1 MVNDETNETQA
12 RRVAPDIP
20 LEAEG
25 APAEA
30 EATTVADVGDAVEA
44 SSEVE
49 ELSLEEQLAQQ
60 RQEAAERLDHLQR
73 LQAEFSNYRRRV
85 AQEKAQAASRGK
97 EEVLQA
103 LLPVLG
109 NLRLALQHADQDANA
124 IRQGVQMIWQQC
136 EDFLLAQGVEPIPTV
151 GQLFD
156 PEKHEALSIAPAT
169 DEVPDNTIAAE
180 ISAGYL
186 LNGNLLRAAQVV
198 VARAPEPTSSSDD
211 EDAPPPSAS

>member
-12 RRVAPDIP
+12 RQVAPDIP
-20 LEAEG
+20 LGDEG
-25 APAEA
+25 APAKA
-30 EATTVADVGDAVEA
+30 EATTVTDVGEAVEA

-103 LLPVLG
+103 LLPVVG

-136 EDFLLAQGVEPIPTV
+136 EDFLHAQGVEPIPTV
-151 GQLFD
+151 GQPFD
-156 PEKHEALSIAPAT
+156 PEKHEALSITPAT
-169 DEVPDNTIAAE
+169 DEIPDNTIAAE
-180 ISAGYL
+180 ISAGYI
-186 LNGNLLRAAQVV
+186 LNGHLLRAAQVV
-198 VARAPEPTSSSDD
+198 VARAPEPASSSDD
-211 EDAPPPSAS
+211 EDALPPSDS

>member
-1 MVNDETNETQA
+1 MVHDETNETQVRQGGA
-12 RRVAPDIP
+12 DMPREDEDAPP
-20 LEAEG
+20 ET
-25 APAEA
+25 
-30 EATTVADVGDAVEA
+30 EATRLAEEGDVEEVA
-44 SSEVE
+44 SEGE

-103 LLPVLG
+103 LLPVVG

-136 EDFLLAQGVEPIPTV
+136 EDFLHSQGVEAIPTV
-151 GQLFD
+151 GQPFD
-156 PEKHEALSIAPAT
+156 PEKHEALSITPAT
-169 DEVPDNTIAAE
+169 DELPDNTIAVE

-186 LNGNLLRAAQVV
+186 LHGTLLRAAQVV
-198 VARAPEPTSSSDD
+198 VARAPEPTSSLGN
-211 EDAPPPSAS
+211 EDAPPASDS

>member
-12 RRVAPDIP
+12 RQVAPDMS
-20 LEAEG
+20 LEDEG
-25 APAEA
+25 APAKA
-30 EATTVADVGDAVEA
+30 ETTTVTDVGDAVEA

-103 LLPVLG
+103 LLPVVG

-136 EDFLLAQGVEPIPTV
+136 EDFLHAQGVEPIPTV
-151 GQLFD
+151 GQPFD
-156 PEKHEALSIAPAT
+156 PEQHEALSIAPAT
-169 DEVPDNTIAAE
+169 DEMPDNTIAAE
-180 ISAGYL
+180 ISAGYM

-198 VARAPEPTSSSDD
+198 VARAPEPASSSDD
-211 EDAPPPSAS
+211 EDAPPLSDS